1 MAMSIDLKNV
11 VLKSAPAKGATK
23 VSYRVNLFCDDE
35 EKIVQAAIA
44 HIKVKIQA
52 KLHLKDN
59 PLKLFTDSE
68 REERGLPVPTFDI
81 DGNTHFTLEQ
91 KLAMMTPEESHA
103 FSIKQMAEAIATA
116 RARKDAITTAI
127 LEKAMTDLIAQ
138 KPQPLVAIVKHDDNA
153 SENSD
158 MSPEEIALLQQME
171 REEEEKELAKMTENA
186 VPSRRNN
193 PKSGSRAGR
202 VK

>member
-35 EKIVQAAIA
+35 EKIIEAAIA

-59 PLKLFTDSE
+59 PLILFTDEE
-68 REERGLPVPTFDI
+68 REKRGLPVPTFDI

-103 FSIKQMAEAIATA
+103 FSVKQMAEAIATA

-127 LEKAMTDLIAQ
+127 LEKALADLVAQ
-138 KPQPLVAIVKHDDNA
+138 KPQPIVTIVKHDENA
-153 SENSD
+153 SVDSD
-158 MSPEEIALLQQME
+158 MTPEEIALLKEME
-171 REEEEKELAKMTENA
+171 EDEEKKELAKMAENA
-186 VPSRRNN
+186 VPSRKNN
-193 PKSGSRAGR
+193 PKSERRAGR
-202 VK
+202 NK